1 MEDRGTLPRCGRA
14 GHIAA
19 CPRASRSRRP
29 APQAG
34 RGCARGEGQLR
45 VHHHDRIAVRD
56 GSAAAASAGTS
67 TKGLL
72 MAFKLLEMAQRRWHR
87 LNGAHLLP
95 LVRAGVRFVDGPP
108 QASGETETEART
120 AAPVASAGRPCSC
133 SSSEEPQRRDHRNH
147 DRDTG
152 HDQPPDQ
159 ARLDL
164 CLVSLQQ
171 PLHVGKTAAS
181 SVGRGLFLGRDTCS
195 GRSGSATVTFQN
207 DACRPLGRRWRRPAK
222 SGPRGVRSPLEA
234 LTIAAGS

>member
-1 MEDRGTLPRCGRA
+1 M
-14 GHIAA
+14 AA

-108 QASGETETEART
+108 QASGETEREARR
-120 AAPVASAGRPCSC
+120 AAPAASAVRPCSC

-147 DRDTG
+147 DRDRDTG
-152 HDQPPDQ
+152 QDQPPDQ
-159 ARLDL
+159 ARLAL
-164 CLVSLQQ
+164 CLASVQQ

-181 SVGRGLFLGRDTCS
+181 SVDPRAFPWTGYVFRPVRISHRHPPERRPLSR
-195 GRSGSATVTFQN
+195 RREQRQVRPVSGS
-207 DACRPLGRRWRRPAK
+207 
-222 SGPRGVRSPLEA
+222 
-234 LTIAAGS
+234 